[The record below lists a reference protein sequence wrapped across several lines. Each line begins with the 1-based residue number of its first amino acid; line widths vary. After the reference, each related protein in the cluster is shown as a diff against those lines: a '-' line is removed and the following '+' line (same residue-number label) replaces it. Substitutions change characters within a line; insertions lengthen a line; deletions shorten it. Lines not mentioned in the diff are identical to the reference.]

1 MEKMKTPMYKVCYY
15 KQRKA
20 IRVTRQSPSQIT
32 PQHTLTKKE
41 SFTTTNNNNKQ
52 TKQTIARLA
61 HCVKLVRKKV
71 NKQNVT
77 GKIYLYSCI
86 VEKK

>member
-1 MEKMKTPMYKVCYY
+1 MLL
-15 KQRKA
+15 Q
-20 IRVTRQSPSQIT
+20 
-32 PQHTLTKKE
+32 TKKSDTSYE
-41 SFTTTNNNNKQ
+41 AVPVPNYPTTHTHKERKLHHHHHQQQQ